1 MHVEHVRWSGIFR
14 ALAESEQFTQAFSR
28 IFRDT
33 QGYWCV
39 FSHTH
44 RRTTRKGEGG
54 DWFATIWKSKKSPDF
69 WGESPEDLG
78 EKTQKC
84 SLERLFFNCV
94 SPKCLSKWP
103 TSTKLPL
110 LWKISGCAL
119 AFRHY
124 SFCKTLHLKCLT
136 VLWISLPR

>member
-84 SLERLFFNCV
+84 SLERLFLIVFRRNV
-94 SPKCLSKWP
+94 YLSD
-103 TSTKLPL
+103 L
-110 LWKISGCAL
+110 
-119 AFRHY
+119 
-124 SFCKTLHLKCLT
+124 
-136 VLWISLPR
+136 LPRNCPCSEKFLVARLHSGIILFAKRSILNVWQCSE